1 MKMKK
6 LLSIFAIAFVFI
18 GCDKKDDDPVVPSLE
33 VVTNNM
39 VGTYKITAAT
49 ATQAGLTID
58 FYNTSSFPACQ
69 KDDIYTLTATT
80 STTGGYSISDGTVT
94 CSPTTNTTGTY
105 SVNTAAKTITIN
117 TSTSQTADVV
127 SLTATT
133 MVLSQPNFNG
143 SSATV
148 KVTYTK
154 Q

>member
-1 MKMKK
+1 MKK
-6 LLSIFAIAFVFI
+6 ILFLFATAFVFI
-18 GCDKKDDDPVVPSLE
+18 GCDTKDDDPIVPSLE

-49 ATQAGLTID
+49 ATQSGITVD
-58 FYNTSSFPACQ
+58 FFNNPSFFPACQ
-69 KDDIYTLTATT
+69 KDDTYTLTATT
-80 STTGGYSISDGTVT
+80 STTGAYTIADGTVA

>member
-1 MKMKK
+1 MKK
-6 LLSIFAIAFVFI
+6 LLFIFTSVLIFI
-18 GCDKKDDDPVVPSLE
+18 SCNKKKDDPVVPSLE

-49 ATQAGLTID
+49 ATQSGLTFD
-58 FYNTSSFPACQ
+58 FFNSSSFPACQ
-69 KDDIYTLTATT
+69 KDDVYTLTATT
-80 STTGGYSISDGTVT
+80 STTGGYSVADAGVA
-94 CSPTTNTTGTY
+94 CSPTSNTTGTY

-117 TSTSQTADVV
+117 TSTSQTAEVV

-143 SSATV
+143 TSATV

>member
-1 MKMKK
+1 MKK
-6 LLSIFAIAFVFI
+6 IIAIFATAIIFI

-49 ATQAGLTID
+49 ATQAGITVD
-58 FYNTSSFPACQ
+58 VFNNNSFFPACQ
-69 KDDIYTLTATT
+69 RDDTYTLTATT
-80 STTGGYSISDGTVT
+80 STSGGYNVT
-94 CSPTTNTTGTY
+94 DAGVACSPTTTTTGTY

-117 TSTSQTADVV
+117 TSTAQTADVV

-133 MVLSQPNFNG
+133 MVLSQSNFQG
-143 SSATV
+143 SGTTV
-148 KVTYTK
+148 KITYTK